1 MAMDEFAPANDS
13 GLAEETGFESLFVT
27 AQDGLRLH
35 VRSYGAP
42 GRHRLPIVCLPGLT
56 RNGADFHALAR
67 SFGTDAAEPRHVIAI
82 DSRGRGRS
90 NYDPNPDNYSLPA
103 ELADALAV
111 LTALETGPAIF
122 LGTSR
127 GGILAMLL
135 GAARPG
141 AIAGVILNDIG
152 PVIEPQGLVRLK
164 GYVGR
169 MPTPR
174 SLEEG
179 AEILRRLGDAQ
190 FTAMTPAQWLA
201 QARRTWKPANGGLAL
216 DYDARLART
225 LEGIDVE
232 RPLPPLWGPFDSL
245 ARIPLM
251 LVRGANSDIL
261 SVATVNAMRERR
273 LDIDVVEIA
282 DQGHAPL
289 LTETDVIA
297 RIAAFV
303 TLCDVSAFG
312 F

>member
-1 MAMDEFAPANDS
+1 MSDAAV
-13 GLAEETGFESLFVT
+13 AEATEQTGFASLFVT

-35 VRSYGAP
+35 VRRYGAP
-42 GRHRLPIVCLPGLT
+42 AARRLPIVCLPGLT
-56 RNGADFHALAR
+56 RNGSDFHELGLALGR
-67 SFGTDAAEPRHVIAI
+67 DAAEPRLVFTI

-90 NYDPNPDNYSLPA
+90 GYDANPDNYSFPV
-103 ELADALAV
+103 ELADILAALA
-111 LTALETGPAIF
+111 ALDIGRAIF

-135 GAARPG
+135 GAARP
-141 AIAGVILNDIG
+141 AALAGVILNDVG
-152 PVIEPQGLVRLK
+152 PVIETQGLMRIK
-164 GYVGR
+164 GYVGK

-174 SLEEG
+174 SFADG
-179 AEILRRLGDAQ
+179 AELLRRLGDAQ

-201 QARRTWKPANGGLAL
+201 QARRTWTQTGKGFVL
-216 DYDARLART
+216 DYDPAIART
-225 LEGIDVE
+225 LEAVDAE
-232 RPLPPLWGPFDSL
+232 HPAPPLWGAFDSL

-251 LVRGANSDIL
+251 VVRGANSDIL
-261 SVATVNAMRERR
+261 SAATVDAIRARR
-273 LDIDVVEIA
+273 LDVDVIEVP

-289 LTETDVIA
+289 LAEADIIA